1 MSLCANDDT
10 RKSMTGKFFMLMTNS
25 SLPAELVSAALTA
38 SAAITLQY
46 RPTIHPVAEVVVFEP
61 AHQSGATEVVS

>member
-1 MSLCANDDT
+1 
-10 RKSMTGKFFMLMTNS
+10 MLMTNS